1 MSSPLTL
8 LEKGEMSE
16 RYAVVRDRG
25 RQHRVAEGDV
35 IYIDL
40 RDDLKTGDEIE
51 FKEVLFVRDGEKV
64 HVGRPLVEGARV
76 VARVLKPE
84 VKDRKIRVFRY
95 KKKKRWHRTL
105 GHRQRYTEARIE
117 KIVVE

>member
-1 MSSPLTL
+1 MD
-8 LEKGEMSE
+8 E

-25 RQHRVAEGDV
+25 RQHKVREGDV

-40 RDDLKTGDEIE
+40 LEGVKTGDEIE
-51 FKEVLFVRDGEKV
+51 LKEVLLLRDGDNV
-64 HVGRPLVEGARV
+64 LVGKPFVEGVKV
-76 VARVLKPE
+76 VVRILRPE

-95 KKKKRWHRTL
+95 KKKKNWHRTV

-117 KIVVE
+117 KILVE